1 MDPKP
6 PPKRRN
12 AAQTRSR
19 ILAAA
24 QEEFA
29 RKGYAQAGIRDIAK
43 KADVAPSLLLRY
55 FGTKA
60 NLFEEALRSAMLSP
74 GLFEHEKTKFGEH
87 MAQLL
92 LEEGDTNLTAM
103 VVRSSGDDE
112 AKEILSRLNKTH
124 ALEGLAHWLGP
135 PNARA
140 RALNILILFTGF
152 VVHCHQIP
160 MEPVR
165 RESLKWLA
173 RTLQAIVDEG
183 TPGAA

>member
-1 MDPKP
+1 MVPKP

-24 QEEFA
+24 QQEFA
-29 RKGYAQAGIRDIAK
+29 RQGYAQAGIRDIAK
-43 KADVAPSLLLRY
+43 NAGVATSLLLRY
-55 FGTKA
+55 FGSKA

-74 GLFEHEKTKFGEH
+74 GLFEHEKAKFGER
-87 MAQLL
+87 MAQILV
-92 LEEGDTNLTAM
+92 EEGDTNLTAM
-103 VVRSSGDDE
+103 IVRSSGDGQ
-112 AKEILSRLNKTH
+112 AQEIISRLTKAH
-124 ALEGLAHWLGP
+124 ALEGLARWLGP

-160 MEPVR
+160 MEPLR
-165 RESLKWLA
+165 RESVKWLA
-173 RTLQAIVDEG
+173 RALQSIVDESTG
-183 TPGAA
+183 G